1 MMKSTLRHLLL
12 SILALVGVT
21 AAAQETSPYSMIGYG
36 VLNDRTTS
44 TQRAMGGVGY
54 AISGKGKI
62 NAKNPASFAAI
73 DSMTFLFDM
82 GVDAGAV
89 LASEKNLH
97 VTKPQ
102 GGLDYITLQV
112 PIGKWMG
119 ASVGLLPFSSVG
131 YSFGQEV
138 ANGIGS
144 YQGQGGISEVYLGW
158 AARPVKGLTVGVS
171 GGYLFGNVVNDV
183 YATATNGSVSL
194 YERVHKI
201 RDYNVLFG
209 VQYGIDFKQKNRIKI
224 GATFTLPRKVHGTAY
239 GIRYDVTQGSSSPE
253 KTPTINL
260 AKSGYDM
267 PWSIGAGLAY
277 EWNDRLLVA
286 ADYTFQPWSKSTFPG
301 IEGFSQ
307 AQQFSNRSKYALGA
321 EFTPSKRGNYFQR
334 MSYRI
339 GGFGARDYMMVNGN
353 HVNEYGLTC
362 GFGFPTPLRTTV
374 NLGFEYRHRSTTPAA
389 TVTENYY
396 MVTLG
401 VALNEIWFLPSK
413 IR

>member
-1 MMKSTLRHLLL
+1 MKKVLHKILMPLMLVCGAL
-12 SILALVGVT
+12 SIQ
-21 AAAQETSPYSMIGYG
+21 AQEVSPYSMIGYG
-36 VLNDRTTS
+36 VLNDRTSS
-44 TQRAMGGVGY
+44 TQRAMGGTGY
-54 AISGKGKI
+54 AVQQRGKI

-89 LASEKNLH
+89 LAHEKDLH
-97 VTKPQ
+97 VTKPL

-119 ASVGLLPFSSVG
+119 ASVGLLPYSSVG

-138 ANGIGS
+138 TNGIGS
-144 YQGQGGISEVYLGW
+144 YSGQGGISEVYLGW
-158 AARPVKGLTVGVS
+158 AARPVKGLTLGVS
-171 GGYLFGNVVNDV
+171 GGYLFGNVINDV
-183 YATATNGSVSL
+183 YATASNGSVSL

-201 RDYNVLFG
+201 RDYNVQFG
-209 VQYGIDFKQKNRIKI
+209 AQYGLTFNHKNHVSV

-239 GIRYDVTQGSSSPE
+239 GTRYDVTQGSSSPD
-253 KTPTINL
+253 KTPTIHL
-260 AKSGYDM
+260 DKAGYTM
-267 PWSIGAGLAY
+267 PWSLGAGLAY
-277 EWNDRLLVA
+277 ELDSRLLVA
-286 ADYTFQPWSKSTFPG
+286 ADFTYQPWSDSKFPG

-307 AQQFSNRSKYALGA
+307 DQTFSNRTKYSIGA
-321 EFTPSKRGNYFQR
+321 EFTPSKRGGYFKR

-339 GGFGARDYMMVNGN
+339 GAFHGRDYMMIDGN
-353 HVNEYGLTC
+353 HVNDMGLTC

-374 NLGFEYRHRSTTPAA
+374 NLGFEYRHRSSSPAV

-401 VALNEIWFLPSK
+401 IALNEIWFLPSK

>member
-1 MMKSTLRHLLL
+1 MTKQLL
-12 SILALVGVT
+12 SRLLALTLFIGALT
-21 AAAQETSPYSMIGYG
+21 ASAQETSPYSMIGYG
-36 VLNDRTTS
+36 VLNDRTSS
-44 TQRAMGGVGY
+44 TQRAMGGAGIAV
-54 AISGKGKI
+54 AQRGKI

-89 LASEKNLH
+89 LAHEKNLH

-119 ASVGLLPFSSVG
+119 SSIGLLPYSSVG

-138 ANGIGS
+138 TNGIGS
-144 YQGQGGISEVYLGW
+144 YSGQGGISEAYIGW
-158 AARPVKGLTVGVS
+158 AARPVKGLTLGVS
-171 GGYLFGNVVNDV
+171 GGYLFGNVINDI

-201 RDYNVLFG
+201 RDYNVQFG
-209 VQYGIDFKQKNRIKI
+209 AQYGLDINRGNRLSV
-224 GATFTLPRKVHGTAY
+224 GATFTLPRKVHGTAK
-239 GIRYDVTQGSSSPE
+239 GTRYDVTQGASNPE
-253 KTPTINL
+253 STPSVNL
-260 AKSGYDM
+260 AKAGYTI
-267 PWSIGAGLAY
+267 PWGIGAGIAY
-277 EWNDRLLVA
+277 EWDNRLLIA
-286 ADYTFQPWSKSTFPG
+286 ADYTFQPWSKAKFPG
-301 IEGFSQ
+301 IEDFSQ
-307 AQQFSNRSKYALGA
+307 PQTFSNRSKYCLGA
-321 EFTPSKRGNYFQR
+321 EFTPSKRGNYLSR

-339 GGFGARDYMMVNGN
+339 GASAARDYMMVDGN
-353 HVNEYGLTC
+353 NVNDLSLTC

-374 NLGFEYRHRSTTPAA
+374 NVGFEYRHRASSPVA

-401 VALNEIWFLPSK
+401 IAINEIWFLPSK
-413 IR
+413 LR

>member
-1 MMKSTLRHLLL
+1 MKHLLRQLFL
-12 SILALVGVT
+12 SAIIVCGLS

-36 VLNDRTTS
+36 VLNDHTS
-44 TQRAMGGVGY
+44 AAQRAMGGAGY
-54 AISGKGKI
+54 AVAQRGKI

-82 GVDAGAV
+82 GVDAGAA

-138 ANGIGS
+138 TNGIGS
-144 YQGQGGISEVYLGW
+144 YTGQGGVSEVYLGW
-158 AARPVKGLTVGVS
+158 AARPVKGLTLGVS
-171 GGYLFGNVVNDV
+171 GGYLFGNVINDV
-183 YATATNGSVSL
+183 YATASNGSVSL

-201 RDYNVLFG
+201 RDYNVQFG
-209 VQYGIDFKQKNRIKI
+209 AQYGLTVKHKNHLSI
-224 GATFTLPRKVHGTAY
+224 GATFALPRKVHGTAV
-239 GIRYDVTQGSSSPE
+239 GTRYDVSKGETTAES
-253 KTPTINL
+253 TPSINL
-260 AKSGYDM
+260 AKAGYTM
-267 PWSIGAGLAY
+267 PWTLGVGLAY
-277 EWNDRLLVA
+277 EWDNRLLVA
-286 ADYTFQPWSKSTFPG
+286 ADYTFQPWSKAKFPG
-301 IEGFSQ
+301 IEDFSG
-307 AQQFSNRSKYALGA
+307 AQSFSNRSKYCLGA
-321 EFTPSKRGNYFQR
+321 EFTPSKRGNYFSR

-339 GGFGARDYMMVNGN
+339 GAFQGRDYMVINGN
-353 HVNEYGLTC
+353 NVNEFGVTC

-374 NLGFEYRHRSTTPAA
+374 NLGFEYRHRGTSPAA

-401 VALNEIWFLPSK
+401 IAINEIWFLPSK

>member
-1 MMKSTLRHLLL
+1 
-12 SILALVGVT
+12 
-21 AAAQETSPYSMIGYG
+21 
-36 VLNDRTTS
+36 
-44 TQRAMGGVGY
+44 
-54 AISGKGKI
+54 
-62 NAKNPASFAAI
+62 
-73 DSMTFLFDM
+73 
-82 GVDAGAV
+82 AGAV

-353 HVNEYGLTC
+353 YVNEYGLTC

>member
-1 MMKSTLRHLLL
+1 MNKFFRLLVVFSVL
-12 SILALVGVT
+12 ICGGFAS
-21 AAAQETSPYSMIGYG
+21 AQEMSPYSMIGYG
-36 VLNDRTTS
+36 VLNDRTSS
-44 TQRAMGGVGY
+44 TQRAMGGTGY
-54 AISGKGKI
+54 AVQQRGKI

-89 LASEKNLH
+89 LAHEKDLH
-97 VTKPQ
+97 VTKPL

-119 ASVGLLPFSSVG
+119 ASLGLLPFSSVG

-138 ANGIGS
+138 TNGIGS
-144 YQGQGGISEVYLGW
+144 YSGQGGISEVYLGW

-171 GGYLFGNVVNDV
+171 GGYLFGNVINDV

-201 RDYNVLFG
+201 RDYNVQFG
-209 VQYGIDFKQKNRIKI
+209 VQYGLTIKHKNHLSA
-224 GATFTLPRKVHGTAY
+224 GMTFTLPRKVHGTAY
-239 GIRYDVTQGSSSPE
+239 GTRYDVSQNASNPE
-253 KTPTINL
+253 KTPTVNL
-260 AKSGYDM
+260 AKAGYTM

-277 EWNDRLLVA
+277 EFDSRLLVA
-286 ADYTFQPWSKSTFPG
+286 ADFTFQPWSKAKFPG
-301 IEGFSQ
+301 IENFSQ
-307 AQQFSNRSKYALGA
+307 DQTFSNRTKYSLGA
-321 EFTPSKRGNYFQR
+321 EFTPAKRGNYFKR

-339 GGFGARDYMMVNGN
+339 GAFRARDYMMVDNN
-353 HVNEYGLTC
+353 HVNEFGLTC

-374 NLGFEYRHRSTTPAA
+374 NLGFEYRHRNSVPAA

-401 VALNEIWFLPSK
+401 IALNEIWFLPSK